1 MVRDPIQR
9 RSKEKKRKIIVAG
22 MKRFSEK
29 GFHKTGI
36 AEITEEAGV
45 SVGSF
50 YGYFEDKKDLLIQV
64 AQAYGSSIIR
74 GIYGRIS
81 EEAPLSGSSHEI
93 VKHMV
98 DSAIQAHT
106 LSTELHREM
115 LALKN
120 REPEMAKLD
129 KSITDSFQTGVEAI
143 LENCGDRIK
152 VKDIEIASKLVT
164 RTIEETMHSCFL
176 EHSDVPNDKI
186 FDELVEMCTG
196 YLFKSTDRNEMKIQN
211 G

>member
-1 MVRDPIQR
+1 MARDPIQR

-22 MKRFSEK
+22 MKLFSEK

-36 AEITEEAGV
+36 VEIAEEAGV

-50 YGYFEDKKDLLIQV
+50 YGYFLDKKDLLIQV
-64 AQAYGSSIIR
+64 SQAYGSNIIR
-74 GIYGRIS
+74 GIYGRIT

-93 VKHMV
+93 VKYIV
-98 DSAIQAHT
+98 DSARQAHT

-129 KSITDSFQTGVEAI
+129 KSITCSFQTGVESI
-143 LENCGDRIK
+143 LENCRDRIK
-152 VKDIEIASKLVT
+152 IQDIRIASKLVT
-164 RTIEETMHSCFL
+164 GAIEETMHSCFL
-176 EHSDVPNDKI
+176 EHSEEPKDRI
-186 FDELVEMCTG
+186 FEELIEMCTG
-196 YLFKSTDRNEMKIQN
+196 YLFKPTELN
-211 G
+211 